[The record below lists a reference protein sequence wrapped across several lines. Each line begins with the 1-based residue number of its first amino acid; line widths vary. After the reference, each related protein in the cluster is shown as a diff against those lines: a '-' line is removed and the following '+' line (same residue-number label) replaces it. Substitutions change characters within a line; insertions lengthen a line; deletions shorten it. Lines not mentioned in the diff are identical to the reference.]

1 MNLSSFLQQYFVYIM
16 TNKPN
21 GVLYVGITNDLINP
35 VYQHKNNLADGFTKK
50 YHLHRLIYY
59 ENTNDVYEAIA
70 REKRL
75 KKWHRQWKIDLINQ
89 FNPSWADLYNNI
101 IG

>member
-1 MNLSSFLQQYFVYIM
+1 M

-21 GVLYVGITNDLINP
+21 GVLYVGVTNDLISR
-35 VYQHKNNLADGFTKK
+35 VYQHKNGLADGFTKK
-50 YHLHRLIYY
+50 YHLHRLVYY
-59 ENTNDVYEAIA
+59 ENTSDVYEAIA

-89 FNPSWADLYNNI
+89 FNPSWADLHNSI
-101 IG
+101 SG

>member
-1 MNLSSFLQQYFVYIM
+1 M

-21 GVLYVGITNDLINP
+21 GVLYVGVTNDLINRI
-35 VYQHKNNLADGFTKK
+35 YQHKNGLADGFTKK
-50 YHLHRLIYY
+50 YHLDKLVYY
-59 ENTNDVYEAIA
+59 ENTNDLYEAIA

-89 FNPSWADLYNNI
+89 FNPCWTDLYNNI